1 MTEFEKALLEKV
13 DILTNKV
20 DTLQNEVNELKA
32 VEVKHAN
39 KFESF
44 VKAISNVLS
53 RDKKSQEEKLEEIH
67 HYLTHNLSYLKLIDS
82 SERGAE
88 LALGVD
94 LVKMDKQLAGEAKLV
109 AKDLEEIKKLI
120 QNNTYYLSSEISMH
134 GIR

>member
-82 SERGAE
+82 SERGVE
-88 LALGVD
+88 MALGMTFKEFDKELSVALQKIFD
-94 LVKMDKQLAGEAKLV
+94 KVKDTQNIIETTRRCLSY
-109 AKDLEEIKKLI
+109 EI
-120 QNNTYYLSSEISMH
+120 QEH